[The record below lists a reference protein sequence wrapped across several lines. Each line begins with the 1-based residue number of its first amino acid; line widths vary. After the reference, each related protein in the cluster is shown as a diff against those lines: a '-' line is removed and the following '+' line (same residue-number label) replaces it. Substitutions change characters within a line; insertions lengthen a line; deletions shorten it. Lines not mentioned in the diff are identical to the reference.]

1 MRHENACAVSKSYT
15 VNIRAPLHSFSA
27 GPGYRTLVMALVGAS
42 HPRQIEEQARKIRTL
57 SDLPDGPEI
66 ISDLSIISPDNG
78 PPLWQRVVRET
89 SAAAAC
95 LPVYTV
101 SRTSQGRIDPSELLN
116 VAIEQMEGGVGLLT
130 IHPTPNR
137 EIQELAA
144 GRLVPCTSRGGGL
157 VIADAESRG
166 WKEENAYLKILP
178 QLVAHAK
185 RNGTVLSLGA
195 SYRSANIFDSG
206 DAAQIAEIC
215 AQAELARE
223 IRSQGVG
230 VIIESPGHAR
240 PKDIKR
246 LAVLLRATGVPI
258 MPLGP
263 ISTDTAIGQDHISS
277 AIGAV
282 LLGLEG
288 CAHILAAVTREEHT
302 GGIPSVES
310 TIEAIAAA
318 RVASRVIDLDQLD
331 DDEPDRAVA
340 NARSSGRT
348 CVVGKSSSG
357 CDRCVKACPL

>member
-1 MRHENACAVSKSYT
+1 MSEGHT
-15 VNIRAPLHSFSA
+15 VQIRAPFRSLSA
-27 GPGYRTLVMALVGAS
+27 GPGCRTLIMALIGAS
-42 HPRQIEEQARKIRTL
+42 HTRQIEEQARKIQAL
-57 SDLPDGPEI
+57 SDLPEGPEI

-78 PPLWQRVVRET
+78 APLWQRVLRET

-101 SRTSQGRIDPSELLN
+101 SRTRQGLIDPSELLD

-130 IHPTPNR
+130 IHPTPSR

-178 QLVAHAK
+178 QLIAHAK

-206 DAAQIAEIC
+206 DAAQIAEIS
-215 AQAELARE
+215 AQAELARA
-223 IRSQGVG
+223 IRSQGVD

-240 PKDIKR
+240 PKDIKK
-246 LAVLLRATGVPI
+246 LAVLLRATGAPI

-263 ISTDTAIGQDHISS
+263 IPTDTAIGQDHISS

-282 LLGLEG
+282 LIGLEG

-302 GGIPSVES
+302 GGIPSLES
-310 TIEAIAAA
+310 TIEAVAAA
-318 RVASRVIDLDQLD
+318 RVAARVIDLDQLD
-331 DDEPDRAVA
+331 DDKPDQTVA
-340 NARSSGRT
+340 NARSIGRT
-348 CVVGKSSSG
+348 CVVGKRSGG

>member
-1 MRHENACAVSKSYT
+1 MSEGYT
-15 VNIRAPLHSFSA
+15 VRIRAPFRSFSA
-27 GPGYRTLVMALVGAS
+27 GPGCRTLVMALIGAS
-42 HPRQIEEQARKIRTL
+42 HKRQIEEQARKIRKL

-78 PPLWQRVVRET
+78 PPLWQRVLRET

-101 SRTSQGRIDPSELLN
+101 SRTRQGWIDPSELLD

-130 IHPTPNR
+130 IHPTPSR

-157 VIADAESRG
+157 VVADAESRG

-178 QLVAHAK
+178 QLIAHAR

-206 DAAQIAEIC
+206 DAAQVAEIS
-215 AQAELARE
+215 AQAELART
-223 IRSQGVG
+223 IRSQGVD

-240 PKDIKR
+240 PKDIKK
-246 LAVLLRATGVPI
+246 LAVLLRAAGVPI

-263 ISTDTAIGQDHISS
+263 IPTDTAIGQDHISS

-282 LLGLEG
+282 LIGLEG

-310 TIEAIAAA
+310 TIEAVAAA
-318 RVASRVIDLDQLD
+318 RVAARVIDLDQLD
-331 DDEPDRAVA
+331 DDEPDQAVA
-340 NARSSGRT
+340 SARSNGRT
-348 CVVGKSSSG
+348 CVVGKRSGG
-357 CDRCVKACPL
+357 CDRCAQACPL

>member
-1 MRHENACAVSKSYT
+1 MSENYT
-15 VNIRAPLHSFSA
+15 THIRAPFRSFSA
-27 GPGYRTLVMALVGAS
+27 GPGCRTLVMALVGAS

-57 SDLPDGPEI
+57 SDLTDGPEI
-66 ISDLSIISPDNG
+66 ISDLSIISPDNE
-78 PPLWQRVVRET
+78 PPLWQRVLRET

-101 SRTSQGRIDPSELLN
+101 SRTRQGRIDPSELLD
-116 VAIEQMEGGVGLLT
+116 VAVEQMEGGVGLLT
-130 IHPTPNR
+130 IHPTPSR

-144 GRLVPCTSRGGGL
+144 GRLVLCTSRGGGL
-157 VIADAESRG
+157 IIADAESRS

-178 QLVAHAK
+178 QLTAHAR

-195 SYRSANIFDSG
+195 SYRSANIFDSC
-206 DAAQIAEIC
+206 DAAQVAEINV
-215 AQAELARE
+215 QTELARE

-240 PKDIKR
+240 PRDIKR

-263 ISTDTAIGQDHISS
+263 IPTDTAIGQDHISS
-277 AIGAV
+277 AIGAA

-302 GGIPSVES
+302 GRIPSLES
-310 TIEAIAAA
+310 IIEAVAAA
-318 RVASRVIDLDQLD
+318 RVAARVIDLNQLD
-331 DDEPDRAVA
+331 DDEPDLAVA

-348 CVVGKSSSG
+348 CVVGKRSGG
-357 CDRCVKACPL
+357 CDRCAKTCPL

>member
-1 MRHENACAVSKSYT
+1 MSKSYS
-15 VNIRAPLHSFSA
+15 VHIRAPFRSFSA
-27 GPGYRTLVMALVGAS
+27 GPGCRTLVMALVGAS

-78 PPLWQRVVRET
+78 PPLWQRVLWET

-101 SRTSQGRIDPSELLN
+101 SRTRQGRIDPSELLD

-130 IHPTPNR
+130 IHPTPSI

-157 VIADAESRG
+157 VIVDAESRG
-166 WKEENAYLKILP
+166 WKEENAYIKILP
-178 QLVAHAK
+178 QLTAHAR

-206 DAAQIAEIC
+206 DAAQVAEIS
-215 AQAELARE
+215 AQAELARD

-246 LAVLLRATGVPI
+246 LAALLRATSVPI

-263 ISTDTAIGQDHISS
+263 IPTDTAIGQDHISS

-302 GGIPSVES
+302 GGIPSAES
-310 TIEAIAAA
+310 TIEAVAAA
-318 RVASRVIDLDQLD
+318 RVAARVIDLDQLD
-331 DDEPDRAVA
+331 DDKPDQSVA
-340 NARSSGRT
+340 DARSSGRT
-348 CVVGKSSSG
+348 CVVGKRSGG
-357 CDRCVKACPL
+357 CDRCAKACPL